1 SISPGWENHLY
12 YHQTCTQPYPLGQ
25 YRLVKTSEVNWLPW
39 IGIDDLRTFVL
50 ADSLFQYVPAPF
62 SIDVVGDG
70 PAHNIAA
77 VQVDDRRMVHKPFL
91 HRDVG
96 DVHPPDLVGPGNPKV
111 SEQIGIDLL
120 GLVPPGG
127 MPARHDRLQSHATVI

>member
-1 SISPGWENHLY
+1 DKNVVNGSSFAVH
-12 YHQTCTQPYPLGQ
+12 TQPYPLGQ
-25 YRLVKTSEVNWLPW
+25 HRPGKGFRGKLASL
-39 IGIDDLRTFVL
+39 IGIDDLRASVL

-62 SIDVVGDG
+62 SIHVVGDG
-70 PAHNIAA
+70 PAHDTAA
-77 VQVDDRRMVHKPFL
+77 VQVDDRRKVHKSFL

-96 DVHPPDLVGPGNPKV
+96 DVHRPDLVGPGNLKV
-111 SEQIGIDLL
+111 SEQIGIDLM